1 MGKHP
6 HRIRASKHKNHKT
19 VAKPQLLNR
28 PPRARVPGAVLE
40 AVEFLVSSVES
51 LASVEE
57 EEELWEEK
65 NLCVECGEDMGPQN
79 PRQLCGKWRCTNAE
93 W

>member
-1 MGKHP
+1 MASLTKSKCSTPREVREEGAAQV
-6 HRIRASKHKNHKT
+6 RASCIS
-19 VAKPQLLNR
+19 
-28 PPRARVPGAVLE
+28 E

-51 LASVEE
+51 LANVEG
-57 EEELWEEK
+57 K

-79 PRQLCGKWRCTNAE
+79 PRQLCGKWRCTNAA